1 MADGPNTNS
10 GSKVASALNSIPFG
24 NIIGGPLAACVR
36 AQAEA
41 AQTTIDFIRGFT
53 MTNSKL
59 DPEGVEPITVTF
71 TFIMNGEKTRMTV
84 PLMTIV
90 PIPYMHIDYVN
101 LNFTADIT
109 ACDDGKMEAKYATE
123 GYTRTEDDE
132 QSVSVESKMGINVR
146 ASTSSMPSGMAKM
159 LEFFTNNLIVHDT
172 LTPQQVED
180 MKREAERKRLELK
193 NKKERMVGAL
203 VNALAEYKKQG
214 SEREEQRKNEELK
227 KQEELI
233 KQEEERKKK
242 EEQERLEKLRK
253 EEEARKK
260 EEERL
265 EKMRKEAELQKKQEQ
280 ERLEKLHKEEEEK
293 KKQEQERLEKLR
305 REEEA
310 RKKKEEEEQKKR
322 DWDKFIEQRKKA
334 NLASR
339 VSKVHVD
346 PQKPFALPPTNSG
359 KPHPCCTYDYTH
371 SIRWNINRQLRL
383 SRWSRKTD
391 WLRLHLLRAL
401 RTAYSIYPNSINSTE
416 GKRILKRDLEAFKKR
431 YNGWYTYG
439 DPYNNTITYGYRKN
453 GAIDTAYT
461 EFVNYIIENERKRN
475 PYNPTG
481 EFIRKPHP
489 ED

>member
-53 MTNSKL
+53 MTNSEL

-109 ACDDGKMEAKYATE
+109 ACDDGKMEAEYATE

-180 MKREAERKRLELK
+180 MKREAERKRLEHIK
-193 NKKERMVGAL
+193 NKERMVGAL
-203 VNALAEYKKQG
+203 VNALAEYKKQE
-214 SEREEQRKNEELK
+214 SEREEQRRNEELK
-227 KQEELI
+227 KQEELR

-242 EEQERLEKLRK
+242 EEQERLEK
-253 EEEARKK
+253 
-260 EEERL
+260 
-265 EKMRKEAELQKKQEQ
+265 QC
-280 ERLEKLHKEEEEK
+280 
-293 KKQEQERLEKLR
+293 

-339 VSKVHVD
+339 ISKVHVD

-359 KPHPCCTYDYTH
+359 KPHPCCTFDPTQ
-371 SIRWNINRQLRL
+371 SIKWNIDRQERLR
-383 SRWSRKTD
+383 KACKKKD
-391 WLRLHLLRAL
+391 WLRNHLIRAL
-401 RTAYSIYPNSINSTE
+401 YTAYYIYPYDINSKE
-416 GKRILKRDLEAFKKR
+416 GKRILKRELEAFEKR
-431 YNGWYTYG
+431 PNGWYTYG
-439 DPYNNTITYGYRKN
+439 EPYNNTITNGYRRN

-461 EFVNYIIENERKRN
+461 EFVSYILENERKL
-475 PYNPTG
+475 
-481 EFIRKPHP
+481 RK
-489 ED
+489 

>member
-41 AQTTIDFIRGFT
+41 AHTTIDFIRGFT
-53 MTNSKL
+53 MTNSEL

-146 ASTSSMPSGMAKM
+146 ASASSMPSGMAKM

-172 LTPQQVED
+172 FTPQQVED
-180 MKREAERKRLELK
+180 IKREAERKRLELK

-203 VNALAEYKKQG
+203 VNALAEYKKQET
-214 SEREEQRKNEELK
+214 ERKEQRRNEEL
-227 KQEELI
+227 
-233 KQEEERKKK
+233 
-242 EEQERLEKLRK
+242 ERLEKQRK
-253 EEEARKK
+253 DEEFRKK

-265 EKMRKEAELQKKQEQ
+265 EKMRIEAELQKKQEQ
-280 ERLEKLHKEEEEK
+280 ERLEKLQKEEEEK
-293 KKQEQERLEKLR
+293 KKQEQEKIEIQLIEK
-305 REEEA
+305 
-310 RKKKEEEEQKKR
+310 EEQKKR
-322 DWDKFIEQRKKA
+322 AEQEREWYKKIDPKKRVRFA
-334 NLASR
+334 NRMSR
-339 VSKVHVD
+339 MHINPYS
-346 PQKPFALPPTNSG
+346 PFALPSTKRGN
-359 KPHPCCTYDYTH
+359 PHPECTFDSTQ
-371 SIRWNINRQLRL
+371 SISWNIARQEQLLRYAT
-383 SRWSRKTD
+383 KKD
-391 WLRLHLLRAL
+391 WMRMHLLLAL
-401 RTAYSIYPNSINSTE
+401 RTAKKIYPYDIKSRQAKSILE
-416 GKRILKRDLEAFKKR
+416 YELKNFQPR
-431 YNGWYTYG
+431 YAGWYG
-439 DPYNNTITYGYRKN
+439 HGEPFNNNLPNGYRKY
-453 GAIDTAYT
+453 GAIDTVFT
-461 EFVNYIIENERKRN
+461 EFVGYVLENERKRN
-475 PYNPTG
+475 
-481 EFIRKPHP
+481 K
-489 ED
+489 

>member
-53 MTNSKL
+53 MTNSEL

-90 PIPYMHIDYVN
+90 PIPYMHIDYID

-109 ACDDGKMEAKYATE
+109 ACDDGKIEAKYATE

-180 MKREAERKRLELK
+180 MKRETERKRLEHIK
-193 NKKERMVGAL
+193 KKERMVGAL
-203 VNALAEYKKQG
+203 VNALAEYKKQE
-214 SEREEQRKNEELK
+214 SEREEQRRNEELK
-227 KQEELI
+227 KQEELR

-242 EEQERLEKLRK
+242 EEQERLEK
-253 EEEARKK
+253 
-260 EEERL
+260 
-265 EKMRKEAELQKKQEQ
+265 QC
-280 ERLEKLHKEEEEK
+280 
-293 KKQEQERLEKLR
+293 

-339 VSKVHVD
+339 ISKVHVD

-359 KPHPCCTYDYTH
+359 KAHPCCTFDPTQ
-371 SIRWNINRQLRL
+371 SIKWNIDRQEKLR
-383 SRWSRKTD
+383 KACKKKD
-391 WLRLHLLRAL
+391 WLRNHLIRAL
-401 RTAYSIYPNSINSTE
+401 YTAYYIYPYDINSKE
-416 GKRILKRDLEAFKKR
+416 GKRILKRELEAFEKR
-431 YNGWYTYG
+431 PNGWYTYG
-439 DPYNNTITYGYRKN
+439 EPYNNTITNGYRRN

-461 EFVNYIIENERKRN
+461 EFVSYILENERKRD
-475 PYNPTG
+475 
-481 EFIRKPHP
+481 K
-489 ED
+489 

>member
-53 MTNSKL
+53 MTNSEL

-109 ACDDGKMEAKYATE
+109 ACDDGKIEAKYATE

-180 MKREAERKRLELK
+180 MKRETERKRLEHIK
-193 NKKERMVGAL
+193 KKERMVGAL
-203 VNALAEYKKQG
+203 VNALAEYKKQE
-214 SEREEQRKNEELK
+214 SEREEQRRNEELK
-227 KQEELI
+227 KQEELR

-242 EEQERLEKLRK
+242 EEQERLEK
-253 EEEARKK
+253 
-260 EEERL
+260 
-265 EKMRKEAELQKKQEQ
+265 QC
-280 ERLEKLHKEEEEK
+280 
-293 KKQEQERLEKLR
+293 

-339 VSKVHVD
+339 ISKVHVD

-359 KPHPCCTYDYTH
+359 KAHPCCTFDPTQ
-371 SIRWNINRQLRL
+371 SIKWNIDRQERLR
-383 SRWSRKTD
+383 KACKKKD
-391 WLRLHLLRAL
+391 WLRNHLIRAL
-401 RTAYSIYPNSINSTE
+401 YTAYYIYPYDINSKE
-416 GKRILKRDLEAFKKR
+416 GKRILKRELEAFEKR
-431 YNGWYTYG
+431 PNGWYTYG
-439 DPYNNTITYGYRKN
+439 EPYNNTITNGYRRN

-461 EFVNYIIENERKRN
+461 EFVSYILENERKL
-475 PYNPTG
+475 
-481 EFIRKPHP
+481 RK
-489 ED
+489 

>member
-53 MTNSKL
+53 MTNSEL

-203 VNALAEYKKQG
+203 VHALAEYKKQK

-227 KQEELI
+227 KQEELR

-242 EEQERLEKLRK
+242 EEQERLE
-253 EEEARKK
+253 
-260 EEERL
+260 
-265 EKMRKEAELQKKQEQ
+265 EQ
-280 ERLEKLHKEEEEK
+280 
-293 KKQEQERLEKLR
+293 R
-305 REEEA
+305 REEEE
-310 RKKKEEEEQKKR
+310 RKKRAEQEREWYQKIDPKKR
-322 DWDKFIEQRKKA
+322 IRFA
-334 NLASR
+334 NRMSR
-339 VSKVHVD
+339 MHINPYS
-346 PQKPFALPPTNSG
+346 PFALPSTKRGN
-359 KPHPCCTYDYTH
+359 PHPECTFDSTQ
-371 SIRWNINRQLRL
+371 SISWNIVRQEQLLRYAT
-383 SRWSRKTD
+383 KKD
-391 WLRLHLLRAL
+391 WMRMHLLLAL
-401 RTAYSIYPNSINSTE
+401 RTAKKIYPYDIKSRQAKSILE
-416 GKRILKRDLEAFKKR
+416 YELKNFQPR
-431 YNGWYTYG
+431 YAGWYG
-439 DPYNNTITYGYRKN
+439 HGEPFNNNLPNGYRKY
-453 GAIDTAYT
+453 GAIDTVFT
-461 EFVNYIIENERKRN
+461 EFVGYVLENERKL
-475 PYNPTG
+475 
-481 EFIRKPHP
+481 RK
-489 ED
+489 

>member
-53 MTNSKL
+53 MTNSEL

-109 ACDDGKMEAKYATE
+109 ACDDVKMEAKYATE

-146 ASTSSMPSGMAKM
+146 ASASSMPSGMAKM

-172 LTPQQVED
+172 FTPQQVED
-180 MKREAERKRLELK
+180 IKREAERKRLELK

-203 VNALAEYKKQG
+203 VNALAEYKKQET
-214 SEREEQRKNEELK
+214 ERKEQRRNEEL
-227 KQEELI
+227 
-233 KQEEERKKK
+233 
-242 EEQERLEKLRK
+242 ERLEKQRK
-253 EEEARKK
+253 DEEFRKK

-265 EKMRKEAELQKKQEQ
+265 EKMRIEAELQKKQEQ
-280 ERLEKLHKEEEEK
+280 ERLEKLQKEEEEK
-293 KKQEQERLEKLR
+293 KKQEQEKIEIQLIEK
-305 REEEA
+305 
-310 RKKKEEEEQKKR
+310 EEQKKR
-322 DWDKFIEQRKKA
+322 AEQEREWYKKIDPKKRVRFA
-334 NLASR
+334 NRMSR
-339 VSKVHVD
+339 MHINPYS
-346 PQKPFALPPTNSG
+346 PFALPSTKRGN
-359 KPHPCCTYDYTH
+359 PHPECTFDSTQ
-371 SIRWNINRQLRL
+371 SISWNIARQEQLLRYAT
-383 SRWSRKTD
+383 KKD
-391 WLRLHLLRAL
+391 WMRMHLLLAL
-401 RTAYSIYPNSINSTE
+401 RTAKKIYPYDIKSRQAKSILE
-416 GKRILKRDLEAFKKR
+416 YELKNFQPR
-431 YNGWYTYG
+431 YAGWYG
-439 DPYNNTITYGYRKN
+439 HGEPFNNNLPNGYRKY
-453 GAIDTAYT
+453 GAIDTVFT
-461 EFVNYIIENERKRN
+461 EFVGYVLENERKRN
-475 PYNPTG
+475 
-481 EFIRKPHP
+481 K
-489 ED
+489 

>member
-53 MTNSKL
+53 MTNSEL

-90 PIPYMHIDYVN
+90 PIPYMHIDYID

-109 ACDDGKMEAKYATE
+109 ACDDGKIEAKYATE

-180 MKREAERKRLELK
+180 MKRETERKRLEHIK
-193 NKKERMVGAL
+193 KKERMVGAL
-203 VNALAEYKKQG
+203 VNALAEYKKQE
-214 SEREEQRKNEELK
+214 SEREEQRRNEELK
-227 KQEELI
+227 KQEELR

-260 EEERL
+260 
-265 EKMRKEAELQKKQEQ
+265 
-280 ERLEKLHKEEEEK
+280 
-293 KKQEQERLEKLR
+293 
-305 REEEA
+305 
-310 RKKKEEEEQKKR
+310 KEEEEQKKR
-322 DWDKFIEQRKKA
+322 DWDKFIEQRKKT

-339 VSKVHVD
+339 ISKVHVD

-359 KPHPCCTYDYTH
+359 KAHPCCTFDPTQ
-371 SIRWNINRQLRL
+371 SIKWNIDRQERLR
-383 SRWSRKTD
+383 KACKKKD
-391 WLRLHLLRAL
+391 WLRNHLIRAL
-401 RTAYSIYPNSINSTE
+401 YTAYYIYPYDINSKE
-416 GKRILKRDLEAFKKR
+416 GKRILKRELEAFEKR
-431 YNGWYTYG
+431 PNGWYTYG
-439 DPYNNTITYGYRKN
+439 EPYNNTITNGYRRN

-461 EFVNYIIENERKRN
+461 EFVSYILENERKRN
-475 PYNPTG
+475 
-481 EFIRKPHP
+481 K
-489 ED
+489 

>member
-41 AQTTIDFIRGFT
+41 AQTTIDFIRSFT
-53 MTNSKL
+53 MTNSEL

-90 PIPYMHIDYVN
+90 PIPYMHIDYID

-109 ACDDGKMEAKYATE
+109 ACDDGKIEAKYATE

-180 MKREAERKRLELK
+180 MKRETERKRLEHIK
-193 NKKERMVGAL
+193 KKERMVGAL
-203 VNALAEYKKQG
+203 VNALAEYKKQE

-227 KQEELI
+227 KQEELR

-242 EEQERLEKLRK
+242 E
-253 EEEARKK
+253 
-260 EEERL
+260 
-265 EKMRKEAELQKKQEQ
+265 
-280 ERLEKLHKEEEEK
+280 
-293 KKQEQERLEKLR
+293 EQERLEKLR

-339 VSKVHVD
+339 ISKVHVD

-359 KPHPCCTYDYTH
+359 KAHPCCTFDPTQ
-371 SIRWNINRQLRL
+371 SIKWNIDRQEKLR
-383 SRWSRKTD
+383 KACKKKD
-391 WLRLHLLRAL
+391 WLRNHLIRAL
-401 RTAYSIYPNSINSTE
+401 YTAYYIYPYDINSKE
-416 GKRILKRDLEAFKKR
+416 GKRILKRELEAFEKR
-431 YNGWYTYG
+431 PNGWYTYG
-439 DPYNNTITYGYRKN
+439 EPYNNTITNGYRRN

-461 EFVNYIIENERKRN
+461 EFVSYILENERKRN
-475 PYNPTG
+475 
-481 EFIRKPHP
+481 K
-489 ED
+489 

>member
-1 MADGPNTNS
+1 MADGPNRNS

-53 MTNSKL
+53 MTNSEL

-146 ASTSSMPSGMAKM
+146 ASASSMPSGMAKM

-172 LTPQQVED
+172 FTPQQVED
-180 MKREAERKRLELK
+180 IKREAERKRLELK

-203 VNALAEYKKQG
+203 VNALAEYKKQET
-214 SEREEQRKNEELK
+214 ERKEQRRNEEL
-227 KQEELI
+227 
-233 KQEEERKKK
+233 
-242 EEQERLEKLRK
+242 ERLEKQRK
-253 EEEARKK
+253 DEEFRKK

-265 EKMRKEAELQKKQEQ
+265 EKMRIEAELQKKQEQ
-280 ERLEKLHKEEEEK
+280 ERLEKLQKEEEEK
-293 KKQEQERLEKLR
+293 KKQEQEKIEIQLIEK
-305 REEEA
+305 
-310 RKKKEEEEQKKR
+310 EEQKKR
-322 DWDKFIEQRKKA
+322 AEQEREWYKKIDPKKRVRFA
-334 NLASR
+334 NRMSR
-339 VSKVHVD
+339 MHINPYS
-346 PQKPFALPPTNSG
+346 PFALPSTKRGN
-359 KPHPCCTYDYTH
+359 PHPECTFDSTQ
-371 SIRWNINRQLRL
+371 SISWNIVRQEKLLRYAT
-383 SRWSRKTD
+383 KKD
-391 WLRLHLLRAL
+391 WMRMHLLLAL
-401 RTAYSIYPNSINSTE
+401 RTAKKIYPYDIKSRQAKSILE
-416 GKRILKRDLEAFKKR
+416 YELKNFQPR
-431 YNGWYTYG
+431 YAGWYG
-439 DPYNNTITYGYRKN
+439 HGEPFNNNLPNGYRKY
-453 GAIDTAYT
+453 GAIDTVFT
-461 EFVNYIIENERKRN
+461 EFVGYVLENERKRN
-475 PYNPTG
+475 
-481 EFIRKPHP
+481 K
-489 ED
+489 

>member
-53 MTNSKL
+53 MTNSEL

-109 ACDDGKMEAKYATE
+109 ACDDGKIEAKYATE

-180 MKREAERKRLELK
+180 MKRETERKRLEHIK
-193 NKKERMVGAL
+193 KKERMVGAL
-203 VNALAEYKKQG
+203 VNALAEYKKQE
-214 SEREEQRKNEELK
+214 SEREEQRRNEELK
-227 KQEELI
+227 KQEELR

-242 EEQERLEKLRK
+242 EEQERLEK
-253 EEEARKK
+253 
-260 EEERL
+260 
-265 EKMRKEAELQKKQEQ
+265 QC
-280 ERLEKLHKEEEEK
+280 
-293 KKQEQERLEKLR
+293 

-322 DWDKFIEQRKKA
+322 DWDKFIEQRKKT

-339 VSKVHVD
+339 ISKVHVD

-359 KPHPCCTYDYTH
+359 KAHPCCTFDPTQ
-371 SIRWNINRQLRL
+371 SIKWNIDRQERLR
-383 SRWSRKTD
+383 KACKKKD
-391 WLRLHLLRAL
+391 WLRNHLIRAL
-401 RTAYSIYPNSINSTE
+401 YTAYYIYPYDINSKE
-416 GKRILKRDLEAFKKR
+416 GKRILKRELEAFEKR
-431 YNGWYTYG
+431 PNGWYTYG
-439 DPYNNTITYGYRKN
+439 EPYNNTITNGYRRN

-461 EFVNYIIENERKRN
+461 EFVSYILENERKL
-475 PYNPTG
+475 
-481 EFIRKPHP
+481 RK
-489 ED
+489 

>member
-53 MTNSKL
+53 MTNSEL

-90 PIPYMHIDYVN
+90 PIPYMHIDYID

-109 ACDDGKMEAKYATE
+109 ACDDGKIEAKYATE

-180 MKREAERKRLELK
+180 MKRETERKRLEHIK
-193 NKKERMVGAL
+193 KKERMVGAL
-203 VNALAEYKKQG
+203 VNALAEYKKQE
-214 SEREEQRKNEELK
+214 SEREEQRRNEKLK
-227 KQEELI
+227 KQEELR

-242 EEQERLEKLRK
+242 E
-253 EEEARKK
+253 
-260 EEERL
+260 
-265 EKMRKEAELQKKQEQ
+265 
-280 ERLEKLHKEEEEK
+280 
-293 KKQEQERLEKLR
+293 EQERLEKLR

-339 VSKVHVD
+339 ISKVHVD

-359 KPHPCCTYDYTH
+359 KAHPCCTFDPTQ
-371 SIRWNINRQLRL
+371 SIKWNIDRQERLR
-383 SRWSRKTD
+383 KACKKKD
-391 WLRLHLLRAL
+391 WLRNHLIRAL
-401 RTAYSIYPNSINSTE
+401 YTAYYIYPYDINSKE
-416 GKRILKRDLEAFKKR
+416 GKRILKRELEAFEKR
-431 YNGWYTYG
+431 PNGWYTYG
-439 DPYNNTITYGYRKN
+439 EPYNNTITNGYRRN

-461 EFVNYIIENERKRN
+461 EFVSYILENERKRN
-475 PYNPTG
+475 
-481 EFIRKPHP
+481 K
-489 ED
+489 

>member
-53 MTNSKL
+53 MTNSEL

-90 PIPYMHIDYVN
+90 PIPYMHIDYID

-203 VNALAEYKKQG
+203 VNALAEYKKQE

-227 KQEELI
+227 KQEELR

-260 EEERL
+260 
-265 EKMRKEAELQKKQEQ
+265 
-280 ERLEKLHKEEEEK
+280 
-293 KKQEQERLEKLR
+293 
-305 REEEA
+305 
-310 RKKKEEEEQKKR
+310 KEEEEQKKR
-322 DWDKFIEQRKKA
+322 DWDKFIEQRKKT

-339 VSKVHVD
+339 ISKVHVD

-359 KPHPCCTYDYTH
+359 KAHPCCTFDPTQ
-371 SIRWNINRQLRL
+371 SIKWNIDRQEKLR
-383 SRWSRKTD
+383 KACKKKD
-391 WLRLHLLRAL
+391 WLRNHLIRAL
-401 RTAYSIYPNSINSTE
+401 YTAYYIYPYDINSKE
-416 GKRILKRDLEAFKKR
+416 GKRILKRELEAFEKR
-431 YNGWYTYG
+431 PNGWYTYG
-439 DPYNNTITYGYRKN
+439 EPYNNTITNGYRRN

-461 EFVNYIIENERKRN
+461 EFVSYVLENERKRN
-475 PYNPTG
+475 
-481 EFIRKPHP
+481 K
-489 ED
+489 

>member
-53 MTNSKL
+53 MTNSEL

-180 MKREAERKRLELK
+180 MKRETERKRLELK

-203 VNALAEYKKQG
+203 VNALAEYKKQE

-227 KQEELI
+227 KQEELR

-242 EEQERLEKLRK
+242 E
-253 EEEARKK
+253 
-260 EEERL
+260 
-265 EKMRKEAELQKKQEQ
+265 
-280 ERLEKLHKEEEEK
+280 
-293 KKQEQERLEKLR
+293 EQERLEKLR

-339 VSKVHVD
+339 ISKVHVD

-359 KPHPCCTYDYTH
+359 KAHPCCTFDPTQ
-371 SIRWNINRQLRL
+371 SIKWNIDRQEKLR
-383 SRWSRKTD
+383 KACKKKD
-391 WLRLHLLRAL
+391 WLRNHLIRAL
-401 RTAYSIYPNSINSTE
+401 YTAYYIYPYDINSKE
-416 GKRILKRDLEAFKKR
+416 GKRILKRELEAFEKR
-431 YNGWYTYG
+431 PNGWYTYG
-439 DPYNNTITYGYRKN
+439 EPYNNTITNGYRRN

-461 EFVNYIIENERKRN
+461 EFVSYILENERKL
-475 PYNPTG
+475 
-481 EFIRKPHP
+481 RK
-489 ED
+489 

>member
-53 MTNSKL
+53 MTNSEL

-203 VNALAEYKKQG
+203 VNALAEYKKQE

-227 KQEELI
+227 KQEELR
-233 KQEEERKKK
+233 KQEEE
-242 EEQERLEKLRK
+242 
-253 EEEARKK
+253 
-260 EEERL
+260 
-265 EKMRKEAELQKKQEQ
+265 
-280 ERLEKLHKEEEEK
+280 
-293 KKQEQERLEKLR
+293 
-305 REEEA
+305 

-339 VSKVHVD
+339 ISKVHVD

-359 KPHPCCTYDYTH
+359 KAHPCCTYDYTH

>member
-53 MTNSKL
+53 MTNSEL

-90 PIPYMHIDYVN
+90 PIPYMHIDYIN

-203 VNALAEYKKQG
+203 VNALAEYKKQE
-214 SEREEQRKNEELK
+214 SEYEEQRRNEELK
-227 KQEELI
+227 KQEELR

-260 EEERL
+260 
-265 EKMRKEAELQKKQEQ
+265 
-280 ERLEKLHKEEEEK
+280 
-293 KKQEQERLEKLR
+293 
-305 REEEA
+305 
-310 RKKKEEEEQKKR
+310 KEEEEQKKK

-339 VSKVHVD
+339 ISSVHVD

-359 KPHPCCTYDYTH
+359 KAHPCCTFDPTQ
-371 SIRWNINRQLRL
+371 SIKWNIDRQEKLR
-383 SRWSRKTD
+383 KACKKKD
-391 WLRLHLLRAL
+391 WLRNHLIRAL
-401 RTAYSIYPNSINSTE
+401 YTAYYIYPYDINSKE
-416 GKRILKRDLEAFKKR
+416 GKRILKRELEAFEKR
-431 YNGWYTYG
+431 PNGWYTYG
-439 DPYNNTITYGYRKN
+439 EPYNNTITNGYRRN

-461 EFVNYIIENERKRN
+461 EFVSYILENERKL
-475 PYNPTG
+475 
-481 EFIRKPHP
+481 RK
-489 ED
+489 

>member
-41 AQTTIDFIRGFT
+41 AHTTIDFIRGFT
-53 MTNSKL
+53 MTNSEL

-90 PIPYMHIDYVN
+90 PIPYMHIDYID

-123 GYTRTEDDE
+123 GYTRTENDE

-180 MKREAERKRLELK
+180 MKRETERKRLELK
-193 NKKERMVGAL
+193 NKKRRMVGAL
-203 VNALAEYKKQG
+203 VNALAEYKKQE
-214 SEREEQRKNEELK
+214 SEREEQRKNEEQK
-227 KQEELI
+227 KQEELR

-242 EEQERLEKLRK
+242 
-253 EEEARKK
+253 
-260 EEERL
+260 
-265 EKMRKEAELQKKQEQ
+265 
-280 ERLEKLHKEEEEK
+280 
-293 KKQEQERLEKLR
+293 
-305 REEEA
+305 
-310 RKKKEEEEQKKR
+310 EEEQKKR

-339 VSKVHVD
+339 VSSVHVD

-371 SIRWNINRQLRL
+371 SIRWNINRQLKL
-383 SRWSRKTD
+383 SRWSRKKD

-401 RTAYSIYPNSINSTE
+401 RTAYSIYPNSINSTA

-453 GAIDTAYT
+453 GAIDTVFT

>member
-53 MTNSKL
+53 MTNSEL

-90 PIPYMHIDYVN
+90 PIPYMHIDYID

-109 ACDDGKMEAKYATE
+109 ACDDGKIEAKYATE

-180 MKREAERKRLELK
+180 MKRETERKRLEHIK
-193 NKKERMVGAL
+193 KKERMVGAL
-203 VNALAEYKKQG
+203 VNALAEYKKQE
-214 SEREEQRKNEELK
+214 SEREEQRRNEELK
-227 KQEELI
+227 KQEELR

-242 EEQERLEKLRK
+242 E
-253 EEEARKK
+253 
-260 EEERL
+260 
-265 EKMRKEAELQKKQEQ
+265 
-280 ERLEKLHKEEEEK
+280 
-293 KKQEQERLEKLR
+293 EQERLEKLR

-339 VSKVHVD
+339 ISKVHVD

-359 KPHPCCTYDYTH
+359 KAHPCCTFDPTQ
-371 SIRWNINRQLRL
+371 SIKWNIDRQERLR
-383 SRWSRKTD
+383 KACKKKD
-391 WLRLHLLRAL
+391 WLRNHLIRAL
-401 RTAYSIYPNSINSTE
+401 YTAYYIYPYDINSKE
-416 GKRILKRDLEAFKKR
+416 GKRILKRELEAFEKR
-431 YNGWYTYG
+431 PNGWYTYG
-439 DPYNNTITYGYRKN
+439 EPYNNTITNGYRRN

-461 EFVNYIIENERKRN
+461 EFVSYILENIAVR
-475 PYNPTG
+475 
-481 EFIRKPHP
+481 
-489 ED
+489 

>member
-41 AQTTIDFIRGFT
+41 AHTTIDFIRGFT
-53 MTNSKL
+53 MTNSEL
-59 DPEGVEPITVTF
+59 DPEGIEPITVTF

-180 MKREAERKRLELK
+180 MKRETERKRLELK
-193 NKKERMVGAL
+193 NKKRRMVGAL
-203 VNALAEYKKQG
+203 VNALAEYKKQE
-214 SEREEQRKNEELK
+214 SEREEQRRNEEQK
-227 KQEELI
+227 KQEELR

-242 EEQERLEKLRK
+242 
-253 EEEARKK
+253 
-260 EEERL
+260 
-265 EKMRKEAELQKKQEQ
+265 
-280 ERLEKLHKEEEEK
+280 
-293 KKQEQERLEKLR
+293 
-305 REEEA
+305 
-310 RKKKEEEEQKKR
+310 EEEQKKR

-339 VSKVHVD
+339 VSSVHVD

-371 SIRWNINRQLRL
+371 SIRWNINRQLKL
-383 SRWSRKTD
+383 SRWSRKKD

-401 RTAYSIYPNSINSTE
+401 RTAYSIYPNSINSTA

-453 GAIDTAYT
+453 GAIDTVFT

>member
-53 MTNSKL
+53 MTNSEL

-203 VNALAEYKKQG
+203 VNALAEYKKQET
-214 SEREEQRKNEELK
+214 EREEQRRNEEL
-227 KQEELI
+227 
-233 KQEEERKKK
+233 
-242 EEQERLEKLRK
+242 ERLEKQRK
-253 EEEARKK
+253 DEEFRKK

-265 EKMRKEAELQKKQEQ
+265 EKMRIEAELQKKQEQ
-280 ERLEKLHKEEEEK
+280 ERLEKLQKEEEEK
-293 KKQEQERLEKLR
+293 KKQEQERLEIQLIEK
-305 REEEA
+305 
-310 RKKKEEEEQKKR
+310 EEQKKR
-322 DWDKFIEQRKKA
+322 AEQEREWYKKIDPKKRVRFA
-334 NLASR
+334 NRMSR
-339 VSKVHVD
+339 MHIN
-346 PQKPFALPPTNSG
+346 PYRPFALPSTKRGN
-359 KPHPCCTYDYTH
+359 PHPECTFDSTQ
-371 SIRWNINRQLRL
+371 SISWNIARQEQLLRYAT
-383 SRWSRKTD
+383 KKD
-391 WLRLHLLRAL
+391 WMRMHLLLAL
-401 RTAYSIYPNSINSTE
+401 RTAKKIYPYDIKSRQAKSILE
-416 GKRILKRDLEAFKKR
+416 YELKNFQPR
-431 YNGWYTYG
+431 YAGWYG
-439 DPYNNTITYGYRKN
+439 HGEPFNNNLPNGYRKY
-453 GAIDTAYT
+453 GAIDTVFT
-461 EFVNYIIENERKRN
+461 EFVGYVLENERKRN
-475 PYNPTG
+475 
-481 EFIRKPHP
+481 K
-489 ED
+489 

>member
-53 MTNSKL
+53 MTNSEL

-90 PIPYMHIDYVN
+90 PIPYMHIDYID

-109 ACDDGKMEAKYATE
+109 ACDDGKIEAKYATE

-180 MKREAERKRLELK
+180 MKRETERKRLEHIK
-193 NKKERMVGAL
+193 KKERMVGAL
-203 VNALAEYKKQG
+203 VNALAEYKKQE
-214 SEREEQRKNEELK
+214 SEREEQRRNEELK
-227 KQEELI
+227 KQEEQR

-242 EEQERLEKLRK
+242 E
-253 EEEARKK
+253 
-260 EEERL
+260 
-265 EKMRKEAELQKKQEQ
+265 
-280 ERLEKLHKEEEEK
+280 
-293 KKQEQERLEKLR
+293 EQERLEKLR

-339 VSKVHVD
+339 ISKVHVD

-359 KPHPCCTYDYTH
+359 KAHPCCTFDPTQ
-371 SIRWNINRQLRL
+371 SIKWNIDRQERLR
-383 SRWSRKTD
+383 KACKKKD
-391 WLRLHLLRAL
+391 WLRNHLIRAL
-401 RTAYSIYPNSINSTE
+401 YTAYYIYPYDINSKE
-416 GKRILKRDLEAFKKR
+416 GKRILKRELEAFEKR
-431 YNGWYTYG
+431 PNGWYTYG
-439 DPYNNTITYGYRKN
+439 EPYNNTITNGYRRN

-461 EFVNYIIENERKRN
+461 EFVSYILENERKRN
-475 PYNPTG
+475 
-481 EFIRKPHP
+481 K
-489 ED
+489 

>member
-53 MTNSKL
+53 MTNSEL

-180 MKREAERKRLELK
+180 RKREAERKRLELK

-203 VNALAEYKKQG
+203 VNALAEYKKQE

-227 KQEELI
+227 KQEELR

-242 EEQERLEKLRK
+242 E
-253 EEEARKK
+253 
-260 EEERL
+260 
-265 EKMRKEAELQKKQEQ
+265 
-280 ERLEKLHKEEEEK
+280 
-293 KKQEQERLEKLR
+293 EQERLEKLR

-339 VSKVHVD
+339 ISKVHVD

-359 KPHPCCTYDYTH
+359 KAHPCCTFDPTQ
-371 SIRWNINRQLRL
+371 SIKWNIDRQEKLR
-383 SRWSRKTD
+383 KACKKKD
-391 WLRLHLLRAL
+391 WLRNHLIRAL
-401 RTAYSIYPNSINSTE
+401 YTAYYIYPYDINSKE
-416 GKRILKRDLEAFKKR
+416 GKRILKRELEAFEKR
-431 YNGWYTYG
+431 PNGWYTYG
-439 DPYNNTITYGYRKN
+439 EPYNNTITNGYRRN

-461 EFVNYIIENERKRN
+461 EFVSYVLENERKRN
-475 PYNPTG
+475 
-481 EFIRKPHP
+481 K
-489 ED
+489 

>member
-53 MTNSKL
+53 MTNSEL

-203 VNALAEYKKQG
+203 VNALAEYKKQET
-214 SEREEQRKNEELK
+214 ERKEQRRNEEL
-227 KQEELI
+227 
-233 KQEEERKKK
+233 
-242 EEQERLEKLRK
+242 ERLEKQRK
-253 EEEARKK
+253 DEEFRKK

-265 EKMRKEAELQKKQEQ
+265 EKMRIEAELQKKQEQ
-280 ERLEKLHKEEEEK
+280 ERLEKLQKEEEEK
-293 KKQEQERLEKLR
+293 KKQEQEKIEIQLIEK
-305 REEEA
+305 
-310 RKKKEEEEQKKR
+310 EEQKKR
-322 DWDKFIEQRKKA
+322 AEQEREWYKKIDPKKRVRFA
-334 NLASR
+334 NRMSR
-339 VSKVHVD
+339 MHINPYS
-346 PQKPFALPPTNSG
+346 PFALPSTKRGN
-359 KPHPCCTYDYTH
+359 PHPECTFDSTQ
-371 SIRWNINRQLRL
+371 SISWNIVRQEQLLRYAT
-383 SRWSRKTD
+383 KKD
-391 WLRLHLLRAL
+391 WMRMHLLLAL
-401 RTAYSIYPNSINSTE
+401 RTAKKIYPYDIKSRQAKSILE
-416 GKRILKRDLEAFKKR
+416 YELKNFQPR
-431 YNGWYTYG
+431 YAGWYG
-439 DPYNNTITYGYRKN
+439 HGEPFNNNLPNGYRKY
-453 GAIDTAYT
+453 GAIDTVFT
-461 EFVNYIIENERKRN
+461 EFVGYVLENERKL
-475 PYNPTG
+475 
-481 EFIRKPHP
+481 RK
-489 ED
+489 

>member
-53 MTNSKL
+53 MTNSEL

-90 PIPYMHIDYVN
+90 PIPYMHIDYID

-109 ACDDGKMEAKYATE
+109 ACDDGKIEAKYATE

-180 MKREAERKRLELK
+180 MKRETERKRLEHIK
-193 NKKERMVGAL
+193 KKERMVGAL
-203 VNALAEYKKQG
+203 VNALAEYKKQE
-214 SEREEQRKNEELK
+214 SEREEQRRNEELK
-227 KQEELI
+227 KQEELR

-242 EEQERLEKLRK
+242 E
-253 EEEARKK
+253 
-260 EEERL
+260 
-265 EKMRKEAELQKKQEQ
+265 
-280 ERLEKLHKEEEEK
+280 
-293 KKQEQERLEKLR
+293 EQERLEKLR

-339 VSKVHVD
+339 ISKVHVD

-359 KPHPCCTYDYTH
+359 KAHPCCTFDPTQ
-371 SIRWNINRQLRL
+371 SIKWNIDRQEKLR
-383 SRWSRKTD
+383 KECKKKD
-391 WLRLHLLRAL
+391 WLRNHLIRAL
-401 RTAYSIYPNSINSTE
+401 YTAYYIYPYDINSKE
-416 GKRILKRDLEAFKKR
+416 GKRILKRELEAFEKR
-431 YNGWYTYG
+431 PNGWYTYG
-439 DPYNNTITYGYRKN
+439 EPYNNTITNGYRRN

-461 EFVNYIIENERKRN
+461 EFVSYILENERKRN
-475 PYNPTG
+475 
-481 EFIRKPHP
+481 K
-489 ED
+489 

>member
-53 MTNSKL
+53 MTNSEL

-203 VNALAEYKKQG
+203 VHALAEYKKQK

-227 KQEELI
+227 KQEELR

-242 EEQERLEKLRK
+242 EEQERLEK
-253 EEEARKK
+253 
-260 EEERL
+260 
-265 EKMRKEAELQKKQEQ
+265 Q
-280 ERLEKLHKEEEEK
+280 
-293 KKQEQERLEKLR
+293 R
-305 REEEA
+305 REEEE
-310 RKKKEEEEQKKR
+310 RKKRAEQEREWYKKIDPKKR
-322 DWDKFIEQRKKA
+322 VRFA
-334 NLASR
+334 NRMSR
-339 VSKVHVD
+339 MHINPYS
-346 PQKPFALPPTNSG
+346 PFALPSTKRGN
-359 KPHPCCTYDYTH
+359 PHPECTFDSTQ
-371 SIRWNINRQLRL
+371 SISWNIVRQEQLLRYAT
-383 SRWSRKTD
+383 KKD
-391 WLRLHLLRAL
+391 WMRMHLLLAL
-401 RTAYSIYPNSINSTE
+401 RTAKKIYPYDIKSRQAKSILE
-416 GKRILKRDLEAFKKR
+416 YELKNFQPR
-431 YNGWYTYG
+431 YAGWYG
-439 DPYNNTITYGYRKN
+439 HGEPFNNNLPNGYRKY
-453 GAIDTAYT
+453 GAIDTVFT
-461 EFVNYIIENERKRN
+461 EFVGYVLENERKL
-475 PYNPTG
+475 
-481 EFIRKPHP
+481 RK
-489 ED
+489 

>member
-53 MTNSKL
+53 MTNSEL

-90 PIPYMHIDYVN
+90 PIPYMHIDYID

-123 GYTRTEDDE
+123 GYTRTDDDE

-203 VNALAEYKKQG
+203 VNALAEYKKQE
-214 SEREEQRKNEELK
+214 SEREEQRRNEELK
-227 KQEELI
+227 KQEELR

-253 EEEARKK
+253 
-260 EEERL
+260 
-265 EKMRKEAELQKKQEQ
+265 
-280 ERLEKLHKEEEEK
+280 
-293 KKQEQERLEKLR
+293 
-305 REEEA
+305 EEEA

-339 VSKVHVD
+339 ISKVHVD

-359 KPHPCCTYDYTH
+359 KAHPCCTFDPTQ
-371 SIRWNINRQLRL
+371 SIKWNIDRQEKLR
-383 SRWSRKTD
+383 KACKKKD
-391 WLRLHLLRAL
+391 WLRNHLIRAL
-401 RTAYSIYPNSINSTE
+401 YTAYYIYPYDINSKE
-416 GKRILKRDLEAFKKR
+416 GKRILKRELEAFEKR
-431 YNGWYTYG
+431 PNGWYTYG
-439 DPYNNTITYGYRKN
+439 EPYNNTITNGYRRN

-461 EFVNYIIENERKRN
+461 EFVSYIPQFGIRN
-475 PYNPTG
+475 SL
-481 EFIRKPHP
+481 
-489 ED
+489 

>member
-53 MTNSKL
+53 MTNSEL

-203 VNALAEYKKQG
+203 VHALAEYKKQE

-227 KQEELI
+227 KQEELR

-253 EEEARKK
+253 
-260 EEERL
+260 
-265 EKMRKEAELQKKQEQ
+265 
-280 ERLEKLHKEEEEK
+280 
-293 KKQEQERLEKLR
+293 
-305 REEEA
+305 EEEA

-339 VSKVHVD
+339 ISKVHVD

-359 KPHPCCTYDYTH
+359 KAHPCCTFDPTQ
-371 SIRWNINRQLRL
+371 SIKWNIDRQEKLR
-383 SRWSRKTD
+383 KACKKKD
-391 WLRLHLLRAL
+391 WLRNHLIRAL
-401 RTAYSIYPNSINSTE
+401 YTAYYIYPYDINSKE
-416 GKRILKRDLEAFKKR
+416 GKRILKRELEAFEKR
-431 YNGWYTYG
+431 PNGWYTYG
-439 DPYNNTITYGYRKN
+439 EPYNNTITNGYRRN

-461 EFVNYIIENERKRN
+461 EFVSYVLENERKL
-475 PYNPTG
+475 
-481 EFIRKPHP
+481 RK
-489 ED
+489 

>member
-53 MTNSKL
+53 MTNSEL

-180 MKREAERKRLELK
+180 MKQEAERKRLELK

-203 VNALAEYKKQG
+203 VNALAEYKKQE
-214 SEREEQRKNEELK
+214 SEREEQRKNEEL
-227 KQEELI
+227 
-233 KQEEERKKK
+233 
-242 EEQERLEKLRK
+242 ERLEKQRK
-253 EEEARKK
+253 DEEFRKK

-265 EKMRKEAELQKKQEQ
+265 EKMRIEAELQKKQEQ
-280 ERLEKLHKEEEEK
+280 ERLEKLQKEEEEK
-293 KKQEQERLEKLR
+293 KKQEQEKIEIQLIEK
-305 REEEA
+305 
-310 RKKKEEEEQKKR
+310 EEQKKR
-322 DWDKFIEQRKKA
+322 AEQEREWYKKIDPKKRVRFA
-334 NLASR
+334 NRMSR
-339 VSKVHVD
+339 MHINPYS
-346 PQKPFALPPTNSG
+346 PFALPSTKRGN
-359 KPHPCCTYDYTH
+359 PHPECTFDSTQ
-371 SIRWNINRQLRL
+371 SISWNIARQEQLLRYAT
-383 SRWSRKTD
+383 KKD
-391 WLRLHLLRAL
+391 WMRMHLLLAL
-401 RTAYSIYPNSINSTE
+401 RTAKKIYPYNIKSRQAKSILE
-416 GKRILKRDLEAFKKR
+416 YELKNFQPR
-431 YNGWYTYG
+431 YAGWYG
-439 DPYNNTITYGYRKN
+439 HGEPFNNNLPNGYRKY
-453 GAIDTAYT
+453 GAIDTVFT
-461 EFVNYIIENERKRN
+461 EFVGYVLENERKRN
-475 PYNPTG
+475 
-481 EFIRKPHP
+481 K
-489 ED
+489 

>member
-53 MTNSKL
+53 MTNSEL

-180 MKREAERKRLELK
+180 MKRETERKRLELK

-203 VNALAEYKKQG
+203 VNALAEYKKQET
-214 SEREEQRKNEELK
+214 EREEQRKNEELK
-227 KQEELI
+227 KQEELR

-242 EEQERLEKLRK
+242 E
-253 EEEARKK
+253 
-260 EEERL
+260 
-265 EKMRKEAELQKKQEQ
+265 
-280 ERLEKLHKEEEEK
+280 
-293 KKQEQERLEKLR
+293 EQERLEKLR

-339 VSKVHVD
+339 ISKVHVD

-359 KPHPCCTYDYTH
+359 KAHPCCTFDPTQ
-371 SIRWNINRQLRL
+371 SIKWNIDRQEKLR
-383 SRWSRKTD
+383 KACKKKD
-391 WLRLHLLRAL
+391 WLRNHLIRAL
-401 RTAYSIYPNSINSTE
+401 YTAYYIYPYDINSKE
-416 GKRILKRDLEAFKKR
+416 GKRILKRELEAFEKR
-431 YNGWYTYG
+431 PNGWYTYG
-439 DPYNNTITYGYRKN
+439 EPYNNTITNGYRRN

-461 EFVNYIIENERKRN
+461 EFVSYVLENERKL
-475 PYNPTG
+475 
-481 EFIRKPHP
+481 RK
-489 ED
+489 

>member
-41 AQTTIDFIRGFT
+41 AQTTIDFIRDFT
-53 MTNSKL
+53 MTNSEL

-90 PIPYMHIDYVN
+90 PIPYMHIDYID

-109 ACDDGKMEAKYATE
+109 ACDDGKIEAKYATE

-180 MKREAERKRLELK
+180 MKRETERKRLEHIK
-193 NKKERMVGAL
+193 KKERMVGAL
-203 VNALAEYKKQG
+203 VNALAEYKKQE
-214 SEREEQRKNEELK
+214 SEREEQRRNEELK
-227 KQEELI
+227 KQEELR

-253 EEEARKK
+253 
-260 EEERL
+260 
-265 EKMRKEAELQKKQEQ
+265 
-280 ERLEKLHKEEEEK
+280 
-293 KKQEQERLEKLR
+293 
-305 REEEA
+305 EEEA

-339 VSKVHVD
+339 ISKVHVD

-359 KPHPCCTYDYTH
+359 KAHPCCTFDPTQ
-371 SIRWNINRQLRL
+371 SIKWNIDRQEKLR
-383 SRWSRKTD
+383 KACKKKD
-391 WLRLHLLRAL
+391 WLRNHLIRAL
-401 RTAYSIYPNSINSTE
+401 YTAYYIYPYDINSKE
-416 GKRILKRDLEAFKKR
+416 GKRILKRELEAFEKR
-431 YNGWYTYG
+431 PNGWYTYG
-439 DPYNNTITYGYRKN
+439 EPYNNTITNGYRRN

-461 EFVNYIIENERKRN
+461 EFVSYILENERKRD
-475 PYNPTG
+475 
-481 EFIRKPHP
+481 K
-489 ED
+489 

>member
-53 MTNSKL
+53 MTNSEL

-90 PIPYMHIDYVN
+90 PIPYMHIDYID

-109 ACDDGKMEAKYATE
+109 ACDDGKIEAKYATE
-123 GYTRTEDDE
+123 GYTRTEDNE

-180 MKREAERKRLELK
+180 MKRETERKRLEHIK
-193 NKKERMVGAL
+193 KKERMVGAL
-203 VNALAEYKKQG
+203 VNALAEYKKQE
-214 SEREEQRKNEELK
+214 SEREEQRRNEELK
-227 KQEELI
+227 KQEELR

-242 EEQERLEKLRK
+242 E
-253 EEEARKK
+253 
-260 EEERL
+260 
-265 EKMRKEAELQKKQEQ
+265 
-280 ERLEKLHKEEEEK
+280 
-293 KKQEQERLEKLR
+293 EQERLEKLR

-339 VSKVHVD
+339 ISKVHVD

-359 KPHPCCTYDYTH
+359 KAHPCCTFDPTQ
-371 SIRWNINRQLRL
+371 SIKWNIDRQERLR
-383 SRWSRKTD
+383 KACKKKD
-391 WLRLHLLRAL
+391 WLRNHLIRAL
-401 RTAYSIYPNSINSTE
+401 YTAYYIYPYDINSKE
-416 GKRILKRDLEAFKKR
+416 GKRILKRELEAFEKR
-431 YNGWYTYG
+431 PNGWYTYG
-439 DPYNNTITYGYRKN
+439 EPYNNTITNGYRRN

-461 EFVNYIIENERKRN
+461 EFVSYILENERKRN
-475 PYNPTG
+475 
-481 EFIRKPHP
+481 K
-489 ED
+489 

>member
-53 MTNSKL
+53 MTNSEL

-109 ACDDGKMEAKYATE
+109 ACDDGKIEAKYATE

-180 MKREAERKRLELK
+180 MKREAERKRLEHIK
-193 NKKERMVGAL
+193 KKERMVGAL
-203 VNALAEYKKQG
+203 VNALAEYKKQE
-214 SEREEQRKNEELK
+214 SEREEQRRNEELK
-227 KQEELI
+227 KQEELR

-253 EEEARKK
+253 
-260 EEERL
+260 
-265 EKMRKEAELQKKQEQ
+265 
-280 ERLEKLHKEEEEK
+280 
-293 KKQEQERLEKLR
+293 
-305 REEEA
+305 EEEA

-339 VSKVHVD
+339 ISKVHVD

-359 KPHPCCTYDYTH
+359 KAHPCCTFDPTQ
-371 SIRWNINRQLRL
+371 SIKWNIDRQEKLR
-383 SRWSRKTD
+383 KACKKKD
-391 WLRLHLLRAL
+391 WLRNHLIRAL
-401 RTAYSIYPNSINSTE
+401 YTAYYIYPYDINSKE
-416 GKRILKRDLEAFKKR
+416 GKRILKRELEAFEKR
-431 YNGWYTYG
+431 PNGWYTYG
-439 DPYNNTITYGYRKN
+439 EPYNNTITNGYRRN

-461 EFVNYIIENERKRN
+461 EFVSYILENERKL
-475 PYNPTG
+475 
-481 EFIRKPHP
+481 RK
-489 ED
+489 

>member
-53 MTNSKL
+53 MTNSEL

-90 PIPYMHIDYVN
+90 PIPYMHIDYID

-109 ACDDGKMEAKYATE
+109 ACDDGKIEAKYATE

-180 MKREAERKRLELK
+180 MKRETERKRLERIK
-193 NKKERMVGAL
+193 KKERMVGAL
-203 VNALAEYKKQG
+203 VNALAEYKKQE
-214 SEREEQRKNEELK
+214 SEREEQRRNEELK
-227 KQEELI
+227 KQEELR

-242 EEQERLEKLRK
+242 E
-253 EEEARKK
+253 
-260 EEERL
+260 
-265 EKMRKEAELQKKQEQ
+265 
-280 ERLEKLHKEEEEK
+280 
-293 KKQEQERLEKLR
+293 EQERLEKLR

-339 VSKVHVD
+339 ISKVHVD

-359 KPHPCCTYDYTH
+359 KAHPCCTFDPTQ
-371 SIRWNINRQLRL
+371 SIKWNIDRQEKLR
-383 SRWSRKTD
+383 KACKKKD
-391 WLRLHLLRAL
+391 WLRNHLIRAL
-401 RTAYSIYPNSINSTE
+401 YTAYYIYPYDINSKE
-416 GKRILKRDLEAFKKR
+416 GKRILKRELEAFEKR
-431 YNGWYTYG
+431 PNGWYTYG
-439 DPYNNTITYGYRKN
+439 EPYNNTITNGYRRN

-461 EFVNYIIENERKRN
+461 EFVSYILENERKRN
-475 PYNPTG
+475 
-481 EFIRKPHP
+481 K
-489 ED
+489 

>member
-53 MTNSKL
+53 MTNSEL

-203 VNALAEYKKQG
+203 VNALAEYKKQET
-214 SEREEQRKNEELK
+214 ERKEQRRNEEL
-227 KQEELI
+227 
-233 KQEEERKKK
+233 
-242 EEQERLEKLRK
+242 ERLEKQRK
-253 EEEARKK
+253 DEEFRKK

-265 EKMRKEAELQKKQEQ
+265 EKMRIEAELQKKQEQ
-280 ERLEKLHKEEEEK
+280 ERLEKLQKEEEEK
-293 KKQEQERLEKLR
+293 KKQEQEKIEIQLIEK
-305 REEEA
+305 
-310 RKKKEEEEQKKR
+310 EEQKKR
-322 DWDKFIEQRKKA
+322 AEQEREWYKKIDPKKRVRFA
-334 NLASR
+334 NRMSR
-339 VSKVHVD
+339 MHINPYS
-346 PQKPFALPPTNSG
+346 PFALPSTKRGN
-359 KPHPCCTYDYTH
+359 PHPECTFDSTQ
-371 SIRWNINRQLRL
+371 SISWNIARQEQLLRYAT
-383 SRWSRKTD
+383 KKD
-391 WLRLHLLRAL
+391 WMRMHLLLAL
-401 RTAYSIYPNSINSTE
+401 RTAKKIYPYDIKSRQAKSILE
-416 GKRILKRDLEAFKKR
+416 YELKNFQPR
-431 YNGWYTYG
+431 YAGWYG
-439 DPYNNTITYGYRKN
+439 HGEPFNNNLPNGYRKY
-453 GAIDTAYT
+453 GAIDTVFT
-461 EFVNYIIENERKRN
+461 EFVGYVLENERKL
-475 PYNPTG
+475 
-481 EFIRKPHP
+481 RK
-489 ED
+489 

>member
-53 MTNSKL
+53 MTNSEL

-180 MKREAERKRLELK
+180 IKREAERKRLELK

-203 VNALAEYKKQG
+203 VNALAEYKKQET
-214 SEREEQRKNEELK
+214 ERKEQRRNEEL
-227 KQEELI
+227 
-233 KQEEERKKK
+233 
-242 EEQERLEKLRK
+242 ERLEKQRK
-253 EEEARKK
+253 DEEFRKK

-265 EKMRKEAELQKKQEQ
+265 EKMRIEAELQKKQEQ
-280 ERLEKLHKEEEEK
+280 ERLEKLQKEEEEK
-293 KKQEQERLEKLR
+293 KKQEQERLEIQLIEK
-305 REEEA
+305 
-310 RKKKEEEEQKKR
+310 EEQKKR
-322 DWDKFIEQRKKA
+322 AEQEREWYQKIDPKKRVRFA
-334 NLASR
+334 NRMSR
-339 VSKVHVD
+339 MHIN
-346 PQKPFALPPTNSG
+346 PYRPFALPSTKRGN
-359 KPHPCCTYDYTH
+359 PHPECTFDSTQ
-371 SIRWNINRQLRL
+371 SISWNIARQEQLLRYAT
-383 SRWSRKTD
+383 KKD
-391 WLRLHLLRAL
+391 WMRMHLLLAL
-401 RTAYSIYPNSINSTE
+401 RTAKKIYPYDIKSRQAKSILE
-416 GKRILKRDLEAFKKR
+416 YELKNFQPR
-431 YNGWYTYG
+431 YAGWYG
-439 DPYNNTITYGYRKN
+439 HGEPFNNNLPNGYRKY
-453 GAIDTAYT
+453 GAIDTVFT
-461 EFVNYIIENERKRN
+461 EFVGYVLENERKRN
-475 PYNPTG
+475 
-481 EFIRKPHP
+481 K
-489 ED
+489 

>member
-53 MTNSKL
+53 MTNSEL

-203 VNALAEYKKQG
+203 VNALAEYKKQET
-214 SEREEQRKNEELK
+214 ERKEQRRNEEL
-227 KQEELI
+227 
-233 KQEEERKKK
+233 
-242 EEQERLEKLRK
+242 ERLEKQRK
-253 EEEARKK
+253 DEEFRKK

-265 EKMRKEAELQKKQEQ
+265 EKMRIEAELQKKQEQERLEKLQKEEEEKKKQEQ

-293 KKQEQERLEKLR
+293 KKQEQERLEIQLIEK
-305 REEEA
+305 
-310 RKKKEEEEQKKR
+310 EEQKKR
-322 DWDKFIEQRKKA
+322 AEQEREWYKKIDPKKRVRFA
-334 NLASR
+334 NRMSR
-339 VSKVHVD
+339 MHIN
-346 PQKPFALPPTNSG
+346 PYRPFALPSTKRGN
-359 KPHPCCTYDYTH
+359 PHPECTFDSTQ
-371 SIRWNINRQLRL
+371 SISWNIVRQEQLLRYAT
-383 SRWSRKTD
+383 KKD
-391 WLRLHLLRAL
+391 WMRMHLLLAL
-401 RTAYSIYPNSINSTE
+401 RTAKKIYPYDIKSRQAKSILE
-416 GKRILKRDLEAFKKR
+416 YELKNFQPR
-431 YNGWYTYG
+431 YAGWYG
-439 DPYNNTITYGYRKN
+439 HGEPFNNNLPNGYRKY
-453 GAIDTAYT
+453 GAIDTVFT
-461 EFVNYIIENERKRN
+461 EFVGYVLENERKL
-475 PYNPTG
+475 
-481 EFIRKPHP
+481 RK
-489 ED
+489 

>member
-53 MTNSKL
+53 MTNSEL

-180 MKREAERKRLELK
+180 MKREAERKRLEHIK
-193 NKKERMVGAL
+193 NKERMVGAL
-203 VNALAEYKKQG
+203 VNALAEYKKQE
-214 SEREEQRKNEELK
+214 SEREEQRRNEELK
-227 KQEELI
+227 KQEELR

-260 EEERL
+260 
-265 EKMRKEAELQKKQEQ
+265 K
-280 ERLEKLHKEEEEK
+280 
-293 KKQEQERLEKLR
+293 
-305 REEEA
+305 
-310 RKKKEEEEQKKR
+310 EEEQKKR

-359 KPHPCCTYDYTH
+359 KAHPCCTYDYTH

>member
-53 MTNSKL
+53 MTNSEL

-203 VNALAEYKKQG
+203 VNALAEYKKQK

-227 KQEELI
+227 KQEELR

-242 EEQERLEKLRK
+242 EEQERLEKLRR

-265 EKMRKEAELQKKQEQ
+265 EKMRIEAELQKKQEQ
-280 ERLEKLHKEEEEK
+280 EKLEKLSRVEEERRK
-293 KKQEQERLEKLR
+293 RAEQEREWYQKIDP
-305 REEEA
+305 
-310 RKKKEEEEQKKR
+310 KKR
-322 DWDKFIEQRKKA
+322 IRFA
-334 NLASR
+334 NRMSR
-339 VSKVHVD
+339 MHIN
-346 PQKPFALPPTNSG
+346 PYRPFALPSTKRGN
-359 KPHPCCTYDYTH
+359 PHPECTFDSTQ
-371 SIRWNINRQLRL
+371 SISWNIARQEQLLRYAT
-383 SRWSRKTD
+383 KKD
-391 WLRLHLLRAL
+391 WMRMHLLLAL
-401 RTAYSIYPNSINSTE
+401 RTAKKIYPYDIKSREAKSILE
-416 GKRILKRDLEAFKKR
+416 YELKNFQPR
-431 YNGWYTYG
+431 YAGWYG
-439 DPYNNTITYGYRKN
+439 HGEPFNNNLPNGYRKY
-453 GAIDTAYT
+453 GAIDTVFT
-461 EFVNYIIENERKRN
+461 EFVGYVLENERKRN
-475 PYNPTG
+475 
-481 EFIRKPHP
+481 K
-489 ED
+489 